1 MVCVLKTYH
10 FFLTWLHQSFFYV
23 QSIAVWQSID
33 EAQGNIMDEVKKNT
47 KDSVNDKNVLKEK
60 VKGSRNYIV
69 ANMRSYG

>member
-1 MVCVLKTYH
+1 
-10 FFLTWLHQSFFYV
+10 
-23 QSIAVWQSID
+23 
-33 EAQGNIMDEVKKNT
+33 MDEVKKNT